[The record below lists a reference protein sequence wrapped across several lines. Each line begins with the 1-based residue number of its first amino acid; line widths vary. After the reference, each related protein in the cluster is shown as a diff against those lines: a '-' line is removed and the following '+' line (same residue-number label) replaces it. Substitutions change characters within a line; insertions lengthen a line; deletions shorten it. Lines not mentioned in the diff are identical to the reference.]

1 MKNRSN
7 LARFLAVLLII
18 SFFALVFSAITF
30 GAHSCDHS
38 ESCAICAYHDKH
50 ANELFVPVLLLC
62 AIVFSFAA
70 LYSLLRECV
79 GFLPIFT
86 PVKLKVK
93 LSD

>member
-1 MKNRSN
+1 MKSKS
-7 LARFLAVLLII
+7 LLVRIFAILLVI
-18 SFFALVFSAITF
+18 SFFALVFSAIAF
-30 GAHSCDHS
+30 GTHSCDHS

-50 ANELFVPVLLLC
+50 GNELFVPVLLC
-62 AIVFSFAA
+62 ALAISVLA
-70 LYSLLRECV
+70 LFSLLRECV

>member
-50 ANELFVPVLLLC
+50 ANELFVPVLLCVL
-62 AIVFSFAA
+62 AISVLA
-70 LYSLLRECV
+70 LFSLLRECV

>member
-1 MKNRSN
+1 MKNKSLLVTV
-7 LARFLAVLLII
+7 LAILLVI

-30 GAHSCDHS
+30 GTHSCDHS
-38 ESCAICAYHDKH
+38 ESCAICAYRDEH
-50 ANELFVPVLLLC
+50 ANELFVPVLLC
-62 AIVFSFAA
+62 AIIVSFAA
-70 LYSLLRECV
+70 LYSLLRESV

>member
-50 ANELFVPVLLLC
+50 ANELFVPVLLC
-62 AIVFSFAA
+62 ALAISVLA
-70 LYSLLRECV
+70 LFSLLRECV